1 VSFIE
6 IRGGTSVSYKTGQ
19 NILITAAVLFSF
31 FIGIGGCGSK
41 EENKP
46 QEAKPVMAPA
56 PVLSGATEAPAAAS
70 KATSAASQPADSA
83 KGRGADIA
91 VEIDG
96 IKMTRGQLEEDMKK
110 RMETLKGQVPTEGLE
125 QAKVEIRRGLIDE
138 FVVRNL
144 LSKEIGAKKVTAS
157 EKEVA
162 EVLESI
168 KAQLPAGMT
177 MDELLK
183 KNNLDVAKMRE
194 EIGLNIRINKLVMQE
209 LGGKVKITDKEI
221 SEFYNKNLDS
231 FKRQE
236 SVHARHILVAKT
248 SGDTD
253 KIKAEKKGKAE
264 ELRKQL
270 VSGADFA
277 ELAKKDSDC
286 PSKKGGGDLG
296 TFTRGQ
302 MVKPFEDAVFSQE
315 KNAIGPVVETEFG
328 FHIIQVLERL
338 SPQVAKL
345 DGETKKQIQTV
356 LERQKQQGAF
366 DSMIKKLK
374 AGANIIVYGK

>member
-1 VSFIE
+1 M
-6 IRGGTSVSYKTGQ
+6 SYKTGR
-19 NILITAAVLFSF
+19 NILIATAVLFGF
-31 FIGIGGCGSK
+31 LIGVGGCGSN
-41 EENKP
+41 EEKKA

-56 PVLSGATEAPAAAS
+56 PVLSGAPEAPAAS
-70 KATSAASQPADSA
+70 TVTPAAPPPAQSA
-83 KGRGADIA
+83 KSPGASDIA

-96 IKMTRGQLEEDMKK
+96 IKMTRAQLQEEMKK
-110 RMETLKGQVPTEGLE
+110 RMETLKGQIPPESIE
-125 QAKVEIRRGLIDE
+125 QAKIEIQRGLIDE

-144 LSKEIGAKKVTAS
+144 LSKELGAKKVTAS

-162 EVLESI
+162 EVMESV
-168 KAQLPAGMT
+168 KSQLPAGVT
-177 MDELLK
+177 MDDLLK
-183 KNNLDVAKMRE
+183 KNNLDAAKMRE

-221 SEFYNKNLDS
+221 GEFYNKNLDK
-231 FKRQE
+231 FKRPE
-236 SVHARHILVAKT
+236 SVHARHILVAKA

-253 KIKAEKKGKAE
+253 KVKAEKKGKAE

-277 ELAKKDSDC
+277 ELAKKNSDC
-286 PSKKGGGDLG
+286 PSKNSGGDLG

-356 LERQKQQGAF
+356 LESQKQQVAF
-366 DSMIKKLK
+366 DSLIKRLK
-374 AGANIIVYGK
+374 SNANIVVYGK

>member
-1 VSFIE
+1 M
-6 IRGGTSVSYKTGQ
+6 SYKTGQ
-19 NILITAAVLFSF
+19 NILITTAFLFIF
-31 FIGIGGCGSK
+31 FIAVGGCGSK
-41 EENKP
+41 EEKKA

-56 PVLSGATEAPAAAS
+56 PVISGAPEAPAAAS
-70 KATSAASQPADSA
+70 AVASATSPPADSA
-83 KGRGADIA
+83 KRPGASDIA

-96 IKMTRGQLEEDMKK
+96 IKMTRSQLEEDMKK
-110 RMETLKGQVPTEGLE
+110 RMETITSQVPPESLE
-125 QAKVEIRRGLIDE
+125 QARVEIRRGLIDE
-138 FVVRNL
+138 FIVQNL
-144 LSKEIGAKKVTAS
+144 LSKEIGAKKVTAT

-162 EVLESI
+162 EVLESV
-168 KAQLPAGMT
+168 KAQLPAGVT
-177 MDELLK
+177 IDELLK

-209 LGGKVKITDKEI
+209 LGGKVKIVDKEI
-221 SEFYNKNLDS
+221 SDFYNKNLDK

-236 SVHARHILVAKT
+236 SVHARHILVAKA

-277 ELAKKDSDC
+277 ELAKKNSDC
-286 PSKKGGGDLG
+286 PSKKSGGDLG

-315 KNAIGPVVETEFG
+315 TNAIGAVVETDFG
-328 FHIIQVLERL
+328 FHIIQVLEHQ

-345 DGETKKQIQTV
+345 DGETKKQIRAI

-366 DSMIKKLK
+366 DSMIKRLK
-374 AGANIIVYGK
+374 AGANIVVYGK